1 MADSNGMTLTS
12 TAFDHEAAIPQRFSC
27 DGDDVSPALSWAGV
41 PEGTESF
48 AFIVDDPDAPGGTF
62 VHWVYFNIP
71 SDTTELPEGVPT
83 VDRPSQGGVQGQNNF
98 RRTGY
103 GGPCPPGGTHRYF
116 FNLYA
121 LDTTVDLEPG
131 AGKVDL
137 MAAMDGHVLA
147 QAQLMGTYTR

>member
-1 MADSNGMTLTS
+1 MADSNGMTLTAS
-12 TAFDHEAAIPQRFSC
+12 AFKSEAAIPQRFSC

-48 AFIVDDPDAPGGTF
+48 AIIVDDPDAPGGTF

>member
-131 AGKVDL
+131 AGKGDL